1 MNRPTKG
8 DQLTQAA
15 EVPFSALDELP
26 FILPSVPNGLRTAL
40 EAVARHEHIRL
51 AAAIDADSLPLQ
63 KQLAAQEG
71 LYTVLPLHAVWSEV
85 QDGTLQAARIVSPP
99 LQRRV
104 AMAQAK
110 SKGPTR
116 AVSAVAAQIVAIVD
130 EHARRGMWRV
140 GDAANPDEANPDAA
154 NADAATR

>member
-1 MNRPTKG
+1 MSTGGSSPSTSPPAGRPRG
-8 DQLTQAA
+8 WDCHAHLFG
-15 EVPFSALDELP
+15 PYDRFP
-26 FILPSVPNGLRTAL
+26 
-40 EAVARHEHIRL
+40 L

-104 AMAQAK
+104 AMAQSK

-140 GDAANPDEANPDAA
+140 GDAADPDATAA
-154 NADAATR
+154 NAAAQ